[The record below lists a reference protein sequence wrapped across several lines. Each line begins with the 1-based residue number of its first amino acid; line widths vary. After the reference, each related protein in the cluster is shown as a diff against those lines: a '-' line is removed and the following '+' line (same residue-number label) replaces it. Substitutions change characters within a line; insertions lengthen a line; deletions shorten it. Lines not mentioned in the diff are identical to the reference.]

1 MKLRRYPGLPTIKL
15 KAASAAMHL
24 PGYSSWVPVAPVVAL
39 IGLLAL
45 ASPGW
50 AQSGK
55 PVNWDAITAEATTL
69 LSKYIQIDTTNPPG
83 NELAA
88 ARFLREQF
96 LAAGIPAVVFQPAP
110 GRGIVAARL
119 RGAGRHRKAVILLS
133 HMDVVAAA
141 AADWSE
147 PPFDGVVKGGQIWGR
162 GALDD
167 KGPGVVELMALLAI
181 KRARILLDRDIIF
194 IATGDEEAGG
204 KMGVGWLVN
213 HEPDLY
219 GDAGYVLNEGGGIR
233 DYRDGHKLY
242 AVGVTEKS
250 PLWLHL
256 TVSDNPGHGAVPPRH
271 SAVTRIV
278 SALAKLIDYNN
289 TAPVDVLPVVGRYFA
304 KLAAI
309 DQLPPA
315 AAKLRQALRK
325 NPDFASRFLSVPF
338 QSALVR
344 NTITPTVVNAGYKT
358 NVIPATASADL
369 DCRLLPN
376 VSPKDFIRIVHEV
389 IADNGVKV
397 ESTLS
402 FPSVSSPEHSPLM
415 EAITLLAHRMDK
427 GAVVA
432 PMMTSGFNDCHYFR
446 EHGLVAYGFVPIP
459 LRADEPHG
467 VHGANEH
474 LAIADLRAGIQRMF
488 VLLQILGGK

>member
-1 MKLRRYPGLPTIKL
+1 MKTRSHIAAPSISPRAAVAHRGSPGGLGRASSV
-15 KAASAAMHL
+15 AALVCLLLIA
-24 PGYSSWVPVAPVVAL
+24 GVA
-39 IGLLAL
+39 
-45 ASPGW
+45 PGW

-55 PVNWDAITAEATTL
+55 PVNWDAITTEATAL
-69 LSKYIQIDTTNPPG
+69 LSKYIQINTTNPPG
-83 NELAA
+83 SELAA
-88 ARFLREQF
+88 ARFLREKF
-96 LAAGIPAVVFQPAP
+96 LADGIPAVVFQPAP

-119 RGAGRHRKAVILLS
+119 RGGGGHRKAVILLS

-141 AADWSE
+141 AADWSQ
-147 PPFDGVVKGGQIWGR
+147 PPFAGVVKNGQIWGR

-181 KRARILLDRDIIF
+181 KRSRILLDRDIIF

-204 KMGVGWLVN
+204 KLGAGWLVN

-219 GDAGYVLNEGGGIR
+219 GDAGYVLNEDGGIR
-233 DYRDGHKLY
+233 DYKEGHKLY
-242 AVGVTEKS
+242 AVAVTEKS

-278 SALAKLIDYNN
+278 KALGKLIDYNN
-289 TAPVDVLPVVGRYFA
+289 TAPVKVLPVVGRYFA

-309 DQLPPA
+309 GQQPPP

-325 NPDFASRFLSVPF
+325 DPDFARQFLSVPI

-344 NTITPTVVNAGYKT
+344 DTITPTVVNAGYKT
-358 NVIPATASADL
+358 NVIPATATADL
-369 DCRLLPN
+369 DCRLLPGD
-376 VSPKDFIRIVHEV
+376 SPKGFIRIVHEV
-389 IADNGVKV
+389 IADDGVKV
-397 ESTLS
+397 ESTLNFS
-402 FPSVSSPEHSPLM
+402 SLSSPERSPLM
-415 EAITLLAHRMDK
+415 EAIALLAHRMDK

-432 PMMTSGFNDCHYFR
+432 PMMTNGFNDCHYFR
-446 EHGLVAYGFVPIP
+446 EHGLVAYGFIPIP
-459 LRADEPHG
+459 LQANEVHG

-474 LAIADLRAGIQRMF
+474 LAIADLRAGIERMF